1 VFPKL
6 GDLPFSSFSFYF
18 SLSCYIWARG
28 GQIPSDERNVGAG
41 VTALFPC
48 SEQCGVSTKLSLSTK
63 PPPVRVPLNLAP
75 CLMHRHGPCRRWLC
89 PCGRHWRLRF
99 RCRCP
104 CSHFRL
110 RLCHCHCLCARCCP
124 TRVAAIASATIVVA
138 AVSPGSILDA
148 AAAFVVTHG
157 FAFAADVAVSDFA
170 SAVGS
175 SAALLSPRLCRS
187 PAFVDVWSAPAPASA
202 RIC

>member
-138 AVSPGSILDA
+138 AVSPGSIFGCCRCFRRHPWVRLRRRCRRLRFRFCCR
-148 AAAFVVTHG
+148 FVCRP
-157 FAFAADVAVSDFA
+157 AVS
-170 SAVGS
+170 S
-175 SAALLSPRLCRS
+175 SLPLSRLRRCLER
-187 PAFVDVWSAPAPASA
+187 A
-202 RIC
+202 CTC